1 MFGKTSYRY
10 PKITMLL
17 DTIKD
22 LIVPYILQA
31 VVILRWT
38 HLLYGQTSLLLIST
52 FPCITVAFFMSK
64 MMIYYKMYDIAC
76 RDITAQQILINRP
89 DIDKED
95 YLLWTTMEA
104 FILYQAQ
111 HYEELQT
118 VKQRYVAVAYASVL
132 LQALFAPVL

>member
-10 PKITMLL
+10 PKITVLL

-52 FPCITVAFFMSK
+52 LPCITLTFFVNK
-64 MMIYYKMYDIAC
+64 MMIYYKMYNIAC
-76 RDITAQQILINRP
+76 HDTKVQQVLLNRP
-89 DIDKED
+89 DIDRED
-95 YLLWTTMEA
+95 YFLWATMEA
-104 FILYQAQ
+104 FTLYQAQ

-118 VKQRYVAVAYASVL
+118 VKQRYVAVACASVL